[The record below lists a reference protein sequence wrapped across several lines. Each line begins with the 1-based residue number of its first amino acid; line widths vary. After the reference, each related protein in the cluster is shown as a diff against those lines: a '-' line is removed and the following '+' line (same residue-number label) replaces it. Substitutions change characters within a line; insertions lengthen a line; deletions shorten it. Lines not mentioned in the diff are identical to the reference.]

1 MEEKVYFNKKMCY
14 NMMYLKNDI
23 ILIAGRGQ
31 RMDTTIN
38 KTIGKKLLI
47 STIAILNIMAV
58 LFCIPLHNASKK
70 QKDLTKHKRQQIQYI
85 NNNIQIVPE
94 IINISKGYII
104 HNGEALKDIIHINVL
119 TKTNTDNIGEIYANQ
134 MQIINITKNL
144 LDKAEKN
151 SLLSHNK
158 RFVQLNEE
166 FKTLYQNATAGYSYC
181 REYSNKLAK
190 YLSLPVYKNIIKIKN
205 LNEVVCT
212 QDF

>member
-14 NMMYLKNDI
+14 HITYLKNDT

-47 STIAILNIMAV
+47 STIALLIIMAIV
-58 LFCIPLHNASKK
+58 FCIPLHNASKI
-70 QKDLTKHKRQQIQYI
+70 QENLTKHKRQQIQYI

-158 RFVQLNEE
+158 RFVQLNEK
-166 FKTLYQNATAGYSYC
+166 FKTLYQNATTGYSYC